1 MGAEK
6 LPAEFIGVKFSC
18 DEDFAEIIIAELS
31 ELGYNSMMETEEG
44 VEGYIEIEK
53 FSEQDVKDLAAKYA
67 ELTSISYSIE
77 EVERKNWNE
86 DWEKN
91 YDPIIVEDKCLVRA
105 TFHKIDKKYPY
116 EIIITPKM
124 SFGTGHHATT
134 YLMLKNQME
143 LDHKGK
149 RVLDAGCGTAIL
161 AIMASKLGA
170 KEVVAYDI
178 DSWSIENAPENVALN
193 QCDNVSVFG
202 GTIESLQLEGKFD
215 IILANIN
222 KNVLLDEI
230 KHYQTYLP
238 EGGILILS
246 GFYDSDDQ
254 DLENEASKYGFRLLG
269 NSSRNYWSSLVFEK
283 R

>member
-1 MGAEK
+1 MMAEK

-18 DEDFAEIIIAELS
+18 SEDFSEIIIAELG
-31 ELGYNSMMETEEG
+31 ELGYNSMMETEDG

-53 FSEQDVKDLAAKYA
+53 FSGQDVKDLVAKYA
-67 ELTSISYSIE
+67 KLTPLSYTIE

-86 DWEKN
+86 DWERN
-91 YDPIIVEDKCLVRA
+91 YDPIIVEDRCLVRA
-105 TFHKIDKKYPY
+105 TFHKIEEKYPY

-143 LDHKGK
+143 HDHRGK

-170 KEVVAYDI
+170 KEVIAYDI
-178 DSWSIENAPENVALN
+178 DSWSIENAPENVELN
-193 QCDNVSVFG
+193 QCNNVSVFG
-202 GTIESLQLEGKFD
+202 GTIESLHLEGHFD

-230 KHYQTYLP
+230 KHYQAYLP
-238 EGGILILS
+238 EKGVLMLS

-254 DLENEASKYGFRLLG
+254 DLQDEAARYGLQLLG
-269 NSSRNYWSSLVFEK
+269 RSSRNYWSSLVFEK
-283 R
+283 T

>member
-1 MGAEK
+1 MSAEK

-18 DEDFAEIIIAELS
+18 SEDFAEIIIAELG

-53 FSEQDVKDLAAKYA
+53 FSEQDVKDLVAKYA
-67 ELTSISYSIE
+67 ELTPITYTTE

-91 YDPIIVEDKCLVRA
+91 YDPIIVEDQCLVRA
-105 TFHKIDKKYPY
+105 TFHKIDEHYPY

-134 YLMLKNQME
+134 YLMLKNQMA

-170 KEVVAYDI
+170 REVVAYDI
-178 DSWSIENAPENVALN
+178 DSWSIENAPENVELN
-193 QCDNVSVFG
+193 HCDNVSVFG
-202 GTIESLQLEGKFD
+202 GTIESLQLEGQFD

-230 KHYQTYLP
+230 KHYQAYLP
-238 EGGILILS
+238 EKGILVLS
-246 GFYDSDDQ
+246 GFYDADDQ
-254 DLENEASKYGFRLLG
+254 DLQDEAARYGLHLLS
-269 NSSRNYWSSLVFEK
+269 NSTRNYWSSLVFEK

>member
-1 MGAEK
+1 MSAEK

-18 DEDFAEIIIAELS
+18 SEDFAEIIVAELG

-53 FSEQDVKDLAAKYA
+53 FSEQDVKDLVARYA
-67 ELTSISYSIE
+67 ELTPISYTTE

-91 YDPIIVEDKCLVRA
+91 YDPIIVEDQCLVRA
-105 TFHKIDKKYPY
+105 TFHKIDKHYPY

-170 KEVVAYDI
+170 REVIAYDI
-178 DSWSIENAPENVALN
+178 DSWSIENAPENVELN
-193 QCDNVSVFG
+193 HCNNVSVFG
-202 GTIESLQLEGKFD
+202 GTIESLQLEGQFD

-230 KHYQTYLP
+230 QHYQTYLP
-238 EGGILILS
+238 EKGILVLS
-246 GFYDSDDQ
+246 GFYDADDQ
-254 DLENEASKYGFRLLG
+254 DLQDEAARYGLHLLS
-269 NSSRNYWSSLVFEK
+269 NSTRNYWSSLVLEK